1 MKRNDILLIVF
12 VLIIAIGGFIAILV
26 LQQETGSQAVVTYH
40 GDDNG
45 DVDILAINLNDGS
58 YDIIESSL
66 IYEATGDE
74 SSEAIRRCFVDE
86 FIYCVQGELGVVV
99 IEYINGKVRVI
110 EETSPQNICQ
120 LQGETDSP
128 AKPITC
134 LPNYISITIKTED
147 ESLDFNS

>member
-1 MKRNDILLIVF
+1 MKRNDILLIAL
-12 VLIIAIGGFIAILV
+12 VLIIAVSGFIAILV

-40 GDDNG
+40 GDDDG
-45 DVDILAINLNDGS
+45 DKNILAINLSDGS
-58 YDIIESSL
+58 FDILEPTL

-74 SSEAIRRCFVDE
+74 SNETIRRCFVDD

-99 IEYINGKVRVI
+99 IEYLNGKVKVI

-147 ESLDFNS
+147 DSLDFNS